1 MATLQEKL
9 ALLKDLED
17 ENESVQSE
25 IDDLMTE
32 MARVPAEQRSVS
44 EWGPNGTHTKRF
56 IELSERQ
63 AELADEIKL
72 VTQAIGQ
79 DKPEQEK
86 PKSVN

>member
-17 ENESVQSE
+17 ENEAVQTE

-32 MARVPAEQRSVS
+32 MALVPAEQRSVS
-44 EWGPNGTHTKRF
+44 EWGPNGIHTTRF

-63 AELADEIKL
+63 AELAEEIKL
-72 VTQAIGQ
+72 VTQALG
-79 DKPEQEK
+79 KEK
-86 PKSVN
+86 PPESSVN

>member
-17 ENESVQSE
+17 ENESAQSE
-25 IDDLMTE
+25 IDDLITE

-44 EWGPNGTHTKRF
+44 EWGPDGTCTKRF

-63 AELADEIKL
+63 AELAEEIKL

-79 DKPEQEK
+79 EK
-86 PKSVN
+86 PPNSVN

>member
-32 MARVPAEQRSVS
+32 MARVPAGRS
-44 EWGPNGTHTKRF
+44 
-56 IELSERQ
+56 
-63 AELADEIKL
+63 A
-72 VTQAIGQ
+72 
-79 DKPEQEK
+79 
-86 PKSVN
+86 KSVFAPVNWSTASRSTSACIRRG

>member
-32 MARVPAEQRSVS
+32 MARVPAGQRSEA
-44 EWGPNGTHTKRF
+44 EWGQNGTSTRRF

-63 AELADEIKL
+63 AELAEEIKL
-72 VTQAIGQ
+72 VTQALGKE
-79 DKPEQEK
+79 KP

>member
-17 ENESVQSE
+17 ENEAVQSE

>member
-9 ALLKDLED
+9 ALLKDLEE
-17 ENESVQSE
+17 ENEAVQSE

-44 EWGPNGTHTKRF
+44 EWGPNGTSTKRF

-63 AELADEIKL
+63 AELAEEIKL
-72 VTQAIGQ
+72 VTQAIG
-79 DKPEQEK
+79 KEK
-86 PKSVN
+86 PPKTVN